1 MKRYM
6 QRICDRYITYRQ
18 DKFKVP
24 NGLCTHLPVPKKSWV
39 DIFIDFILGL
49 PRLKSGRGSIFMVVD
64 KFSKMTHFISC
75 HKTNDATNIA
85 DLFFMEIVWFHRVP
99 ISIISYRNV
108 KFISYFGRFCRI
120 SWELNCYFILLVI
133 HE

>member
-24 NGLCTHLPVPKKSWV
+24 YGLCTHLPLPKKSWV
-39 DIFIDFILGL
+39 DISIDFILGL

-64 KFSKMTHFISC
+64 RFSKMIHFISC

-85 DLFFMEIVWFHRVP
+85 GLFFREIV
-99 ISIISYRNV
+99 
-108 KFISYFGRFCRI
+108 
-120 SWELNCYFILLVI
+120 
-133 HE
+133 